1 MTSSDDP
8 GPGSITARSGPMYVL
23 RLCKYQL
30 RWNDESQ
37 NPFTLSLATAEEDAK
52 KITRY
57 IEALKR
63 RPASL
68 RLLEWKRV
76 IMGPGLDRGPDSA
89 VLTY

>member
-1 MTSSDDP
+1 MK
-8 GPGSITARSGPMYVL
+8 ARTPS
-23 RLCKYQL
+23 
-30 RWNDESQ
+30 
-37 NPFTLSLATAEEDAK
+37 LSPWRQPKEDAK

-63 RPASL
+63 LPASL

>member
-1 MTSSDDP
+1 MK
-8 GPGSITARSGPMYVL
+8 ARTPS
-23 RLCKYQL
+23 
-30 RWNDESQ
+30 
-37 NPFTLSLATAEEDAK
+37 LSPWRQPRK
-52 KITRY
+52 MPKNITRY

-76 IMGPGLDRGPDSA
+76 IMVPGLDRGPDSA

>member
-1 MTSSDDP
+1 MP
-8 GPGSITARSGPMYVL
+8 
-23 RLCKYQL
+23 
-30 RWNDESQ
+30 
-37 NPFTLSLATAEEDAK
+37 K